1 MKKIAV
7 FGNTGGGKS
16 TVSRQLAELTGVP
29 LYVLDKIQFLT
40 GGVPIPEAEFK
51 TKHQALLEKDTWL
64 IDGFGSIE
72 TLWPRLNAADCLV
85 YIDLPLPVHFWWVT
99 KRLFQSF
106 FKTPAGWPDQ
116 SPIWRSSIT
125 SYKTLWLCHKHLTPR
140 YRDYVDQA
148 QKDRTVFHLRSVQEL
163 PAFYERIQSAQ

>member
-85 YIDLPLPVHFWWVT
+85 YIDFPLPVHFWWVT